1 MKTFHVVSVLFL
13 LTSSVEADNNTP
25 RSKIIPTRRPSKSAR
40 EYGIFMGLNYYG
52 PNLTSSIYDRVASA
66 AKKVPLFVSV
76 CADHN
81 DTGGGAENRH
91 HDPGDGGRI
100 VPICDLGDAEAAA
113 VRAGIGVVRRAGGHI
128 LHYTHTRIANYP
140 NGSEMKCCQCCEDVG
155 YVQSRVENITVN
167 FASLG
172 DGLFVD
178 NVVANNEWLPYY
190 QKIVDTGKTKRTF
203 TAMNENCAHP
213 ARLNERCSQY
223 CEYFGHSS
231 VQCGNCKADRCRYMT
246 KEFMDLA
253 DIHLLS
259 EGTVGNKSSPD
270 FVTDFPFELTDDVR
284 NKLSMFTYNCSETT
298 EPPCDWKAYIEKA
311 KAKGFS
317 KFLVHD
323 KLTSSFDSLPPYF
336 EKMVDY
342 IAAMNVAQ

>member
-1 MKTFHVVSVLFL
+1 MWSIYFALGLIFFLFL
-13 LTSSVEADNNTP
+13 ATT
-25 RSKIIPTRRPSKSAR
+25 KSKSLDNTHSPAR

-52 PNLTSSIYDRVASA
+52 PNLTASIYQRVAAA
-66 AKKVPLFVSV
+66 AKKVPVFVSV

-100 VPICDLGDAEAAA
+100 VPICDLGDPEAAA
-113 VRAGIGVVRRAGGHI
+113 VRAGIDIIRNAGGHV

-155 YVQSRVENITVN
+155 YVTSRVQNITMN
-167 FASLG
+167 YGGLG

-178 NVVANNEWLPYY
+178 NVVANDDWQPYY
-190 QKIVDTGKTKRTF
+190 QQIVDTDKTKRKF

-213 ARLNERCSQY
+213 AHLNERCSAF
-223 CEYFGHSS
+223 CEDYGHSS
-231 VQCGNCKADRCRYMT
+231 VQCSNCKADRCRYMT

-259 EGTVGNKSSPD
+259 EGTVGNLSSPD
-270 FVTDFPFELTDDVR
+270 FVTKFPFKLTDADR
-284 NKLSMFTYNCSETT
+284 HKLSMFTYNCSERTT
-298 EPPCDWKAYIEKA
+298 PPCDWRAFIDLA
-311 KAKGFS
+311 QAKGFS

-323 KLTSSFDSLPPYF
+323 QLTTSFDSLPPYF
-336 EKMVDY
+336 EEMVDY
-342 IAAMNVAQ
+342 IAAMNVDSSLLEE